1 MNFKLNRIRVFLFPM
16 IICFLAAVFAGGCDA
31 SDQTGDNTELSAAQA
46 GQKADENGTTED
58 ASVDYADPD
67 ATGDAESDGTFELHV
82 LDVGQ
87 GLSVLVESDGYYMLY
102 DGGGHEYSSYV
113 VAYLQQNDI
122 DTLDYLVASHYDED
136 HISGLV
142 GVLNTTTVVTALT
155 PDYTADSNIYLSFR
169 SMLESNGAPE
179 IHPTAGDTFMLGSAE
194 VQILSPADYTYSDE
208 NDNSIAMRIVYGSFS
223 CILTGDAGEEAE
235 ADMIASGYTLDSDLY
250 VVGHHGSSYSSSE
263 AFVSAVSPLYAVIS
277 AGAGNS
283 YGHPT
288 EATLSTLESFGV
300 ELYRTDVQGEIICYT
315 DGTDCWFNVDSTDN
329 WQSGSDLS
337 SSETEYLK
345 TSSAETSSAGTS
357 SAEESSEPQE
367 YVLNTHTMKF
377 HYPDCSGVSQMRDSN
392 KEVVTENRETLMQE
406 GYDPCGMCNP

>member
-1 MNFKLNRIRVFLFPM
+1 MFLFP
-16 IICFLAAVFAGGCDA
+16 IIVCFLAAVFAGGCGSSTLADD
-31 SDQTGDNTELSAAQA
+31 SESAAVRS
-46 GQKADENGTTED
+46 G
-58 ASVDYADPD
+58 SVDR
-67 ATGDAESDGTFELHV
+67 SDLSSEDEEQSDTAFELHV

-87 GLSVLVESDGYYMLY
+87 GLSVLIESDGYYMLY
-102 DGGGHEYSSYV
+102 DGGGREYSSYV
-113 VAYLQQNDI
+113 VAYLQQNGI
-122 DTLDYLVASHYDED
+122 DTLTYLVASHYDED
-136 HISGLV
+136 HINGLV
-142 GVLNTTTVVTALT
+142 GVLNTTTVETALT
-155 PDYTADSNIYLSFR
+155 PDYTADSSIYRSFR

-179 IHPTAGDTFMLGSAE
+179 FHPTAGDTFSLGSAE
-194 VQILSPADYTYSDE
+194 IQIISPADYTYSDE

-263 AFVSAVSPLYAVIS
+263 AFVRAVSPTYAAIS

-315 DGTDCWFNVDSTDN
+315 DGTDFRFNVDCTDN
-329 WQSGSDLS
+329 WQPGSDLS
-337 SSETEYLK
+337 SSDSVYLK
-345 TSSAETSSAGTS
+345 TSSAEAS

-377 HYPDCSGVSQMRDSN
+377 HYPDCSGVSQMKDSN
-392 KEVVTENRETLMQE
+392 KEVVTESRETLIQE
-406 GYDPCGMCNP
+406 GYSPCGRCNP